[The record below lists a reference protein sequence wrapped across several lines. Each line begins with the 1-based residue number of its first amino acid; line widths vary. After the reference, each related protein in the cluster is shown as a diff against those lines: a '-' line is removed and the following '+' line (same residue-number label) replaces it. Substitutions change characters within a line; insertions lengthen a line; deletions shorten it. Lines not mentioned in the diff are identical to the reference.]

1 MNKAT
6 VVIDWMLVATIAGPL
21 LAIVFGAWLNHVLEG
36 RPRLLSYLVHASA
49 INTRRQPNTQAP
61 LTVHTHSIVVR
72 NTSRRSA
79 TNVRLGHRVLPDFTI
94 YPPVGHQV
102 VTLPDGS
109 QEIVIPILVRAEQI
123 TVSYLYFPPITWD
136 QINTHTK
143 SDEGFARIIQ
153 VLPMPPAHRGL
164 VFAVW
169 GLALVGG
176 CGVIYLVAKM
186 VAQWW

>member
-1 MNKAT
+1 MNNET
-6 VVIDWMLVATIAGPL
+6 VVIDWMLIATIVGPL
-21 LAIVFGAWLNHVLEG
+21 LAIVFGAWLNHALEG

-49 INTRRQPNTQAP
+49 INTRRQPNSQSL

-79 TNVRLGHRVLPDFTI
+79 TNVRLTHRVLPDFTI
-94 YPPVGHQV
+94 YPPVDHQV
-102 VTLPDGS
+102 VSLPDGS

-123 TVSYLYFPPITWD
+123 TVSYLYFPPLTWD
-136 QINTHTK
+136 QINTRTK

-164 VFAVW
+164 VFTVLS
-169 GLALVGG
+169 LAFADA
-176 CGVIYLVAKM
+176 CGVIYLAAKLA
-186 VAQWW
+186 AQWW